1 MIDWGKQRI
10 VADSTE
16 GDVIGPIVIPLT
28 LQRLVMEAGA
38 NRDLSTIHHDRAD
51 AQATGASDVYA
62 NTFFL
67 LGMFERLVREWCGL
81 KGKIA
86 KIGPMQMKDFNC
98 VGDELTFAGEVVA
111 INEKSGEIDLSLWA
125 ESDRGRTTLA
135 KARVTL
141 PLRR

>member
-1 MIDWGKQRI
+1 MTDWSRQRFATDGA
-10 VADSTE
+10 V
-16 GDVIGPIVIPLT
+16 GDQLGSIEIPLT

-51 AQATGASDVYA
+51 AQATGAGDVYA

-81 KGKIA
+81 KGKIG

-98 VGDELTFAGEVVA
+98 VGDVLTFAGEIVA
-111 INEKSGEIDLSLWA
+111 VDEKTGDVELSLWA
-125 ESDRGRTTLA
+125 DSDRGRTTLA
-135 KARVTL
+135 SARVTL
-141 PLRR
+141 PLKN